1 MIKSIKKVSLH
12 IKMSTAGMCSPWSA
26 HKYTFLLA
34 CPVIGTQQMAH
45 RKQTITNFVENLEK
59 LRFWLSKAGRQDS
72 HRKTQ
77 SRGWS
82 ADGLR
87 MLARIATGRRQLSH
101 QSAGAPR
108 MVRGWSADGLR
119 TGDRI
124 HTGKNRIHTE
134 RRQNSHRKNRN
145 HTKGRQVAHKTRG
158 WPRMVRG
165 WSADGLRMVR
175 GWSRMVR
182 GWSADGLRT
191 QKQGA
196 HGWPKPF

>member
-1 MIKSIKKVSLH
+1 MVRGWF
-12 IKMSTAGMCSPWSA
+12 AD
-26 HKYTFLLA
+26 A
-34 CPVIGTQQMAH
+34 CPDCDRPATAFTPI
-45 RKQTITNFVENLEK
+45 R
-59 LRFWLSKAGRQDS
+59 
-72 HRKTQ
+72 
-77 SRGWS
+77 RGP
-82 ADGLR
+82 ADG
-87 MLARIATGRRQLSH
+87 
-101 QSAGAPR
+101 PR

-165 WSADGLRMVR
+165 WSADGPRMVR
-175 GWSRMVR
+175 GWSRMVADGPRMVR

-196 HGWPKPF
+196 HGWPKPFGGVRQKKIFVDFFI